1 MRRLQDLA
9 RDETSMATIVMLTN
23 AFEGLASM
31 RIAQIKTQ
39 VIQAHQYFDAIWQI
53 YRQLRVDSIFRY
65 GRIEEAGFKEERIN
79 KELFIAI
86 TAEGGFSGDIDQRLI
101 RTMSKD
107 FNPAKHDLIV
117 IGHHGALQLTQAGIP
132 YKKYF
137 KLPQNDRNINIAPLV
152 AEVRK
157 YKAAYVYYQ
166 SYVSLMTQE
175 IEMLELSEAVKAL
188 GNESG
193 KADDVISEKNYIFEP
208 STFEVVAHLE
218 RSMVDITLSQV
229 ILESKLAQYASRFRA
244 MRVAN
249 ERSTDTLK
257 SLHMQYNRAKRAQSD
272 ERLKEII
279 NGLKKSRIKAGT
291 NA

>member
-1 MRRLQDLA
+1 
-9 RDETSMATIVMLTN
+9 MATIVTLTN

-31 RIAQIKTQ
+31 RIAQIKGQ
-39 VIQAHQYFDAIWQI
+39 VQQAQQYFADIWQI

-65 GRIEEAGFKEERIN
+65 GRQELDKVID

-101 RTMSKD
+101 RTMNKEYD
-107 FNPAKHDLIV
+107 PKKQDLIV
-117 IGHHGALQLTQAGIP
+117 IGHHGALQLTQAGVP

-137 KLPQNDRNINIAPLV
+137 KLPQNDRSINVAPLV
-152 AEVRK
+152 AEIRQ
-157 YKAAYVYYQ
+157 YKSCTVYYQ

-175 IEMLELSEAVKAL
+175 IKRMELSKAVQQL
-188 GNESG
+188 GQESG
-193 KADDVISEKNYIFEP
+193 KEGDVISEKTYIFEP
-208 STFEVVAHLE
+208 STFAVVAHLE

-244 MRVAN
+244 MRMAN
-249 ERSTDTLK
+249 DRSSDEHK
-257 SLHMQYNRAKRAQSD
+257 MLHMQYNRAKRSMSD

-279 NGLKKSRIKAGT
+279 NGLKKARITA
-291 NA
+291 